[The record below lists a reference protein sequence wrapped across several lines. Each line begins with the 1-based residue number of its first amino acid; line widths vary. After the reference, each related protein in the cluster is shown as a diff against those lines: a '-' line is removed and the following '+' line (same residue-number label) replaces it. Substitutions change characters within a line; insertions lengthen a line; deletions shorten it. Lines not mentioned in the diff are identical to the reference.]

1 MRAGDESGFREFAR
15 DRALPLRRTA
25 FLLCGD
31 WHLAEDLVQP
41 CPTTTLNGGASR
53 RCVLSIAL
61 IKLYRVW
68 PKVARTGPVDNYARQ
83 VLLRCWLDE
92 RRRPWRRYERHDG
105 VVPEEP
111 RPDAADAGISG
122 DLLRALAGVPPKQR
136 AAVVL
141 RYCADLPV
149 AEVAKVLRCSEGTV
163 RSQAARGLE
172 ALRAALT
179 RPEAAER
186 SV

>member
-1 MRAGDESGFREFAR
+1 MRAGDEAGFREFAGE
-15 DRALPLRRTA
+15 RALPLRRTA

-31 WHLAEDLVQP
+31 WHLAEDLVQ
-41 CPTTTLNGGASR
+41 
-53 RCVLSIAL
+53 VAL

-68 PKVARTGPVDNYARQ
+68 PKVARTSPVDNYARQ

-92 RRRPWRRYERHDG
+92 RRRPWRRNERRDG
-105 VVPEEP
+105 VVPEAP
-111 RPDAADAGISG
+111 QFDPADAGISG

-149 AEVAKVLRCSEGTV
+149 ADVAKALRCSEGTV

-179 RPEAAER
+179 RLESTAAER

>member
-1 MRAGDESGFREFAR
+1 MRSGDEVAFREFAR
-15 DRALPLRRTA
+15 ERALPLRRTA

-31 WHLAEDLVQP
+31 WHLAEDLVQ
-41 CPTTTLNGGASR
+41 
-53 RCVLSIAL
+53 VAL
-61 IKLYRVW
+61 IKLHRVW
-68 PKVARTGPVDNYARQ
+68 PKVTRTGPVDNYARQ

-92 RRRPWRRYERHDG
+92 RRRPWRRNERRDG
-105 VVPEEP
+105 VVPDEP
-111 RPDAADAGISG
+111 RSVPADAGIG
-122 DLLRALAGVPPKQR
+122 DDLLRALAEVPPKQR

-149 AEVAKVLRCSEGTV
+149 ADVAKALRCSEGTV

-179 RPEAAER
+179 RLEDPAAER
-186 SV
+186 SA

>member
-1 MRAGDESGFREFAR
+1 MRAGDEAGFREFAR
-15 DRALPLRRTA
+15 ERALPLRRTA

-31 WHLAEDLVQP
+31 WHLAEDLVQ
-41 CPTTTLNGGASR
+41 
-53 RCVLSIAL
+53 VAL
-61 IKLYRVW
+61 IKLHRVW

-92 RRRPWRRYERHDG
+92 RRRPWRRNERRDG

-149 AEVAKVLRCSEGTV
+149 AEVAKALRCSEGTV
-163 RSQAARGLE
+163 RSQTARGLE
-172 ALRAALT
+172 ALRAELK
-179 RPEAAER
+179 RLEAAER